1 MKHGT
6 IAKAYV
12 NRKQHNGYLVELE
25 GTTLELPAAQAVRSL
40 SVGEHTDI
48 FIYTDK
54 KGQPAATMN
63 LPEVTADTYG
73 WAAAA
78 EVVPELGVFINL
90 NLPHDIL
97 VPKDDLPFMKNV
109 WPEPGDQLYVILST
123 DKQGRL
129 LARTAGEET
138 MLETAVPA
146 PASLIHHNL
155 TGWVYRAGK
164 AGSFIRTENG
174 HRAFLHP
181 SQRIKEPRMG
191 ERVDVRV
198 VDVKEDGTINVSMF
212 PSAAESMDKDA
223 HAIMLYLSRNRG
235 EISFSDKS
243 SPEDIQNTF
252 HISKAAFK
260 RALGQLMK
268 KDLIEQTD
276 RGTIRTKE

>member
-1 MKHGT
+1 MKHGI
-6 IAKAYV
+6 IATAYV
-12 NRKQHNGYLVELE
+12 SRKQQNGYLVEVE
-25 GTTLELPAAQAVRSL
+25 GAALELPAAQAVRSL
-40 SVGEHTDI
+40 SAGEHTDI

-54 KGQPAATMN
+54 KGQPAATMH
-63 LPEVTADTYG
+63 LPEVTANTYG

-78 EVVPELGVFINL
+78 EVVPELGVFVDL

-109 WPEPGDQLYVILST
+109 WPEAGDHLYVILST

-138 MLETAVPA
+138 MLETAAPA
-146 PASLIHHNL
+146 PESLINHNL

-181 SQRIKEPRMG
+181 TQRMKEPRMG
-191 ERVDVRV
+191 ERVEVRV

-212 PSAAESMDKDA
+212 PAAAESMDKDA
-223 HAIMLYLSRNRG
+223 HAIMLHLSRNRG
-235 EISFSDKS
+235 EIPFSDKS

-252 HISKAAFK
+252 QISKAAFK
-260 RALGQLMK
+260 RAVGQLLK
-268 KDLIEQTD
+268 QGLIEQTD
-276 RGTIRTKE
+276 QGTIRTKE